1 MSQRCNRCEPLP
13 KGVLEAADVLG
24 RRWALALLYASHTG
38 AVRFNEFRQALR
50 EVPPRTL
57 AQRLSD
63 LEGAGLLERRVV
75 DGRPPAA
82 PPRPRGAPAAAGAAA
97 APPARRRW
105 STAGRHAAGG

>member
-1 MSQRCNRCEPLP
+1 MSHRCKRCEPLP
-13 KGVLEAADVLG
+13 AEVLHAADVLG

-75 DGRPPAA
+75 DA
-82 PPRPRGAPAAAGAAA
+82 PPPYVEYRLTPRGRLFKAGFEVL
-97 APPARRRW
+97 RRW
-105 STAGRHAAGG
+105 PQS